1 MIKKH
6 YICKLLCFH
15 KIEFLDSNLEMSEDA
30 ELRNDMEKCVSE
42 SVQKSIPR
50 HVAVI
55 MDGNGRW
62 AQKRGL
68 ERMQG
73 HVAGVE
79 SLRNTIKEARISG
92 VEYLTVYAFSTENWG
107 RPEKEVDGL
116 MNLFC
121 KCLEQESTELNKQGV
136 RLMFIGQRNG
146 LNEEIRKSMDS
157 CEKLT
162 VANDKLTLIVAFNYS
177 ARQELIDVARML
189 ATDVA
194 EGTINVED
202 IDEQQFEQK
211 LYTRQIPAPDLIIRT
226 SGECRLSNFL
236 LWQAAYAEFYFT
248 QVLWPDFDSSEWQQ
262 AMTSYGQRKRRFGLV

>member
-92 VEYLTVYAFSTENWG
+92 VKYLTVYAFSTENWG

-121 KCLEQESTELNKQGV
+121 KCLEQESEELNKQGV

-162 VANDKLTLIVAFNYS
+162 AANDKLTLIVAFNYS

-236 LWQAAYAEFYFT
+236 LWQAAYSEFYFT
-248 QVLWPDFDSSEWQQ
+248 QVLWPDFDSIQWQE

>member
-1 MIKKH
+1 M
-6 YICKLLCFH
+6 LCFH

-121 KCLEQESTELNKQGV
+121 KCLEQESEELNKQGV

-162 VANDKLTLIVAFNYS
+162 AANDKLTLIVAFNYS

-236 LWQAAYAEFYFT
+236 LWQAAYSEFYFT
-248 QVLWPDFDSSEWQQ
+248 QVLWPDFDSIQWQE

>member
-1 MIKKH
+1 MQFAKVPKH
-6 YICKLLCFH
+6 IGF
-15 KIEFLDSNLEMSEDA
+15 
-30 ELRNDMEKCVSE
+30 
-42 SVQKSIPR
+42 
-50 HVAVI
+50 I

-121 KCLEQESTELNKQGV
+121 KCLEQESEELNKQGV

-146 LNEEIRKSMDS
+146 LNEEIRKRMES

-162 VANDKLTLIVAFNYS
+162 AANDKLTLIVAFNYS

-236 LWQAAYAEFYFT
+236 LWELSYTELYVT
-248 QVLWPDFDSSEWQQ
+248 DTYWPDFDAATLQQ
-262 AMTSYGQRKRRFGLV
+262 ALDSFGGRKRRFGGLG

>member
-121 KCLEQESTELNKQGV
+121 KCLEQESEELNKQGV
-136 RLMFIGQRNG
+136 RLMFIGQRNS

-162 VANDKLTLIVAFNYS
+162 AANDKLTLIVAFNYS

-236 LWQAAYAEFYFT
+236 LWQAAYSEFYFT
-248 QVLWPDFDSSEWQQ
+248 QVLWPDFDSIQWQE

>member
-121 KCLEQESTELNKQGV
+121 KCLEQESEELNKQGV
-136 RLMFIGQRNG
+136 RLMFIGQRNS

-162 VANDKLTLIVAFNYS
+162 AANDKLTLIVAFNYS

-194 EGTINVED
+194 EGIINVED

-236 LWQAAYAEFYFT
+236 LWQAAYSEFYFT
-248 QVLWPDFDSSEWQQ
+248 QVLWPDFDSIQWQE